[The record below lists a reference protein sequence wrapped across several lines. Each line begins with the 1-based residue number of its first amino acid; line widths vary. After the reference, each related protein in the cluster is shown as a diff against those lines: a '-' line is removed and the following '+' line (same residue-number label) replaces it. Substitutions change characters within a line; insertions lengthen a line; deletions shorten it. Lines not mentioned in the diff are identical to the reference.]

1 MRLDVTIDDDLVADW
16 GALRLFAKPVTE
28 TLPEPGRFRESLVYC
43 AQSKLMLLNSLT
55 YQITFDPKHA
65 ALVDEYYGRS
75 INAFRQ
81 ALSNPI
87 QFKEEMTPYAGIL
100 LCTISVSADLTV
112 LWDRWLMKS
121 R

>member
-1 MRLDVTIDDDLVADW
+1 MFLNVRIDDDIVADW

-28 TLPEPGRFRESLVYC
+28 TLPDPGRFRESLVYC

-65 ALVDEYYGRS
+65 AHAGEYYGRS

-81 ALSNPI
+81 ALSDPI

-100 LCTISVSADLTV
+100 LCTISVSGSLIITRVEWLT
-112 LWDRWLMKS
+112 KS